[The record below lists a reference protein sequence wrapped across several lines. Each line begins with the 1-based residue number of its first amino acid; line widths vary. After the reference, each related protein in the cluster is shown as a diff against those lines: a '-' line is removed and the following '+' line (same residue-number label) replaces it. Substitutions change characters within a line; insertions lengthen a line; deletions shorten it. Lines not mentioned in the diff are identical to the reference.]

1 MWDGQEK
8 TMSEA
13 EIDTGALM
21 ARMER
26 LKDFRIPNI
35 LAVKAK
41 VDEGERLND
50 YDTKFLGRIIVELEK
65 VEPMLA
71 RHPQY
76 QTLYDRLAH
85 LYMEIA
91 EKALENEQGS
101 S

>member
-1 MWDGQEK
+1 
-8 TMSEA
+8 MSESTD
-13 EIDTGALM
+13 DTGVLM

-26 LKDFRIPNI
+26 LKEYRIPNV
-35 LAVKAK
+35 LAIKAK
-41 VDEGERLND
+41 VDKGERIND
-50 YDTKFLGRIIVELEK
+50 YDTEFLGRIIVDLEK

-85 LYMEIA
+85 LYMEIT